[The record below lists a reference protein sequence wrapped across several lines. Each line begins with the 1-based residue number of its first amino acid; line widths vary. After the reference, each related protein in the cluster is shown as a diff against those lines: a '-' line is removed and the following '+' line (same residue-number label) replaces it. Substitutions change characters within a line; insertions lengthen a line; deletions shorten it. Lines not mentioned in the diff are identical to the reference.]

1 MLHGALPTYYNN
13 KAALSATAGSP
24 FKSSVHVLDK
34 VANMEA
40 MLVAFI
46 AEHSLPFSLSE
57 SLIDLA
63 NELSKDEAA
72 LKRLHMH
79 RTTASYKLTYGLGLT
94 W

>member
-1 MLHGALPTYYNN
+1 M
-13 KAALSATAGSP
+13 SATAGSP

-72 LKRLHMH
+72 LDDSFIQTNIWIGPNLVE
-79 RTTASYKLTYGLGLT
+79 
-94 W
+94 